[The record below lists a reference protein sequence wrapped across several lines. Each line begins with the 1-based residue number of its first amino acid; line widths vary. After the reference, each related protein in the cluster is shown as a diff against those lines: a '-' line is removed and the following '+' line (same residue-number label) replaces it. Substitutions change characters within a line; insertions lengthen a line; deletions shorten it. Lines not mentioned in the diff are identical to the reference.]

1 MRDKILKS
9 LAKLHA
15 LHPWKMV
22 IMVVIITTIMGAF
35 ATQLEQSMRW
45 TDLLPAKSEKTIQYN
60 KVINEFVTATNII
73 IVVEGEEE
81 AIKAYTEAVVPQIK
95 LATDPKDGK
104 LYAKRID
111 YKQDVDFIRKHGLI
125 LVKTDDLQN
134 MKELY
139 QNPNLVP
146 LLTNL
151 NNSFE
156 KEYVGREESI
166 STREKEDNT
175 IIILDSIAHLISV
188 MQDYSSGKI
197 HSPEEAQKA
206 VDKLIL
212 GEPYLLSYD
221 KQALIINV
229 IPNFSMTDMSK
240 MISGTDTIQEIVD
253 KVKQDF
259 PEVKAGLT
267 GMIPL
272 GRDEMVYGEQSM
284 GYASIIAFIAI
295 LILLILSFRMWI
307 APLYAILN
315 LAVGLIW
322 AIGLTAILVKS
333 LNIMTSMVTVI
344 LIGLGIDFSIHI
356 ISIFAES
363 RSIGK
368 PIDQSIEDTFLK
380 SGKGILTGGLTT
392 CAAFFTLIIS
402 SSRGMKEVGI
412 VSSVGLLAI
421 LIVTFLFLPSL
432 LVLRERYIEKKLAER
447 RIKSKPVYQDI
458 SLRAF
463 GKGCNWLSGRYRAT
477 LICAVL
483 ITIFLMVSASRIS
496 FDHNYMNMEPKGLT
510 SITLQDTILDKF
522 DLSMDYALIVTDSVE
537 ESREMT
543 KKLKNI
549 KSAAMIDD
557 ISMYLPSY
565 EEQQNRIPHIQEIN
579 RAISSA
585 VIANDIL
592 DSELNQIISELDRL
606 EMNIM
611 EIQDMAYMGG
621 QDKVDRKCSEI
632 VGNPNDPQ
640 PFSIIT
646 QFVDFLK
653 NNRQSGLK
661 GLKEFQKYAAPYFKE
676 SVLKMASIENIVLD
690 DLPAS
695 ILDRYAN
702 RDRTQFL
709 LTVFPAENMW
719 TDLNFLQRF
728 TGDLDRVSNKATGM
742 PPVMQELF
750 RVIGNDGKNAALLT
764 IFVIF
769 LLLWLDFRSFKYA
782 TIAMIPLVAGV
793 IWMVGLMHLV
803 SMQLTVVNVMAL
815 PMILGIGIDDGVHIV
830 HRWRLEGSKK
840 VNQIFAST
848 GKAIFLTSITTM
860 LAFGSLVFSIWRGFG
875 SLGGAMF
882 IGVGACFL
890 STVIILSGIIGFLE
904 RKKSGGIFPG

>member
-1 MRDKILKS
+1 MRDKILKA

-22 IMVVIITTIMGAF
+22 IVVVIITIIMGAF
-35 ATQLEQSMRW
+35 TTQLEQSMRW
-45 TDLLPAKSEKTIQYN
+45 TDLLPTKSEKTIQYN

-73 IVVEGEEE
+73 IVVEGKEEKIKAFAE
-81 AIKAYTEAVVPQIK
+81 AIVPQIK

-104 LYAKRID
+104 LYVKRID
-111 YKQDVDFIRKHGLI
+111 YKQDVDFIREHGLM
-125 LVKTDDLQN
+125 LVKADNLQN

-175 IIILDSIAHLISV
+175 IIILDSISHLISV

-221 KQALIINV
+221 KQALILNV
-229 IPNFSMTDMSK
+229 IPNFNMTDMDK

-253 KVKQDF
+253 KVKKDF

-284 GYASIIAFIAI
+284 GYTSIIAFIAI

-307 APLYAILN
+307 SPLFAILN

-356 ISIFAES
+356 ISIFTES
-363 RSIGK
+363 RSLGK

-392 CAAFFTLIIS
+392 CAAFLALIIS

-412 VSSVGLLAI
+412 VSSVGLLSI

-432 LVLRERYIEKKLAER
+432 LVLRERRLEKKLVEGK
-447 RIKSKPVYQDI
+447 IKTKPIYKDI
-458 SLRAF
+458 SFRVF
-463 GKGCNWLSGRYRAT
+463 GKGCNWLSRRYRVT
-477 LICAVL
+477 IICAVL
-483 ITIFLMVSASRIS
+483 ITIFLLVSASQIS
-496 FDHNYMNMEPKGLT
+496 FDYNYMNMEPKGLT

-537 ESREMT
+537 ESREVT

-565 EEQQNRIPHIQEIN
+565 EEQQKRIPHIQEIN

-585 VIANDIL
+585 VIENDIL
-592 DSELNQIISELDRL
+592 NSELNQIISELNRL

-621 QDKVDRKCSEI
+621 QDKIDRKCSEI
-632 VGNPNDPQ
+632 VGNPDDPQ

-646 QFVDFLK
+646 HFVNFLE

-676 SVLKMASIENIVLD
+676 SVLKMASVENITLK

-709 LTVFPAENMW
+709 LTVFPVENMW
-719 TDLNFLQRF
+719 TDMNFLQRF
-728 TGDLDRVSNKATGM
+728 TNDLDRVSNKATGM

-764 IFVIF
+764 VFVVF

-782 TIAMIPLVAGV
+782 IIAMMPLVAGV

-803 SMQLTVVNVMAL
+803 GMQLTVVNVMAL

-830 HRWRLEGSKK
+830 HRWRIEGSKK
-840 VNQIFAST
+840 VKQIFAST

-860 LAFGSLVFSIWRGFG
+860 LAFGSLIFSIWRGFG

-882 IGVGACFL
+882 IGVGACFI
-890 STVIILSGIIGFLE
+890 STVIILSGIIGLLE
-904 RKKSGGIFPG
+904 RKDK

>member
-15 LHPWKMV
+15 LHPWKIV
-22 IMVVIITTIMGAF
+22 IMVAIITIMMGAF

-60 KVINEFVTATNII
+60 RVINEFVTATNII
-73 IVVEGEEE
+73 VVVEGEEE
-81 AIKAYTEAVVPQIK
+81 KIKAFAEAVVPQIK

-104 LYAKRID
+104 LYAKRVD
-111 YKQDVDFIRKHGLI
+111 YKQDVDFIREHGLM
-125 LVKTDDLQN
+125 LVKADDLQN

-175 IIILDSIAHLISV
+175 IIILDSIANLISV

-229 IPNFSMTDMSK
+229 IPNFSMTDMGK
-240 MISGTDTIQEIVD
+240 MISGTDAIQKVID
-253 KVKQDF
+253 KVVKDF

-272 GRDEMVYGEQSM
+272 GRDEMVYGQQSI
-284 GYASIIAFIAI
+284 GYTSIFAFIAI
-295 LILLILSFRMWI
+295 LILLILSFRMWA
-307 APLYAILN
+307 APIFAILN

-322 AIGLTAILVKS
+322 AIGLAAILVKS

-356 ISIFAES
+356 ISIFTES

-368 PIDQSIEDTFLK
+368 PIDKSIEDTFSK

-392 CAAFFTLIIS
+392 CAAFFALIIS

-432 LVLRERYIEKKLAER
+432 LILRERRLEKKLAEGK
-447 RIKSKPVYQDI
+447 IKSKPVYQDI
-458 SLRAF
+458 SFRAF
-463 GKGCNWLSGRYRAT
+463 GKGCSWLSGRYTAT
-477 LICAVL
+477 IICVVL
-483 ITIFLMVSASRIS
+483 ITIFLLVSASRIS
-496 FDHNYMNMEPKGLT
+496 FDHNYMNMEPEGLT

-522 DLSMDYALIVTDSVE
+522 DLSMDYALILADSVE

-543 KKLKNI
+543 KALKNI
-549 KSAAMIDD
+549 KSAAIIDD
-557 ISMYLPSY
+557 ISMYLPSL
-565 EEQQNRIPHIQEIN
+565 EEQQKRIPHIQEIN
-579 RAISSA
+579 RAISIA

-592 DSELNQIISELDRL
+592 DTELNQLISELDRL

-611 EIQDMAYMGG
+611 EIQDMAYIGG

-632 VGNPNDPQ
+632 VGNPDNPQ
-640 PFSIIT
+640 SFSIIA
-646 QFVDFLK
+646 QFIDFLE
-653 NNRQSGLK
+653 NNRQNGIK
-661 GLKEFQKYAAPYFKE
+661 GLKEFQKYASPYFKE
-676 SVLKMASIENIVLD
+676 SVLKIASTENIALG

-695 ILDRYAN
+695 VLDRYAN
-702 RDRTQFL
+702 RNRTQFL

-719 TDLNFLQRF
+719 TDINFLYRF
-728 TGDLDRVSNKATGM
+728 TSDLDRVSNKATGM
-742 PPVMQELF
+742 PPVMQELI

-764 IFVIF
+764 VFVVF
-769 LLLWLDFRSFKYA
+769 LLLWLDFRSFKCA
-782 TIAMIPLVAGV
+782 IIAMIPLVAGV
-793 IWMVGLMHLV
+793 IWMVGLMHLIG
-803 SMQLTVVNVMAL
+803 MQLTVVNVMGL
-815 PMILGIGIDDGVHIV
+815 PLIIGIGIDYGVHIV
-830 HRWRLEGSKK
+830 HRWRIEGSKK
-840 VNQIFAST
+840 VKEIFAST
-848 GKAIFLTSITTM
+848 GKAIFLSAITTM
-860 LAFGSLVFSIWRGFG
+860 LAFGSLIFSIWRGFG

-890 STVIILSGIIGFLE
+890 STAIILSGIIGWLE
-904 RKKSGGIFPG
+904 RKK

>member
-1 MRDKILKS
+1 
-9 LAKLHA
+9 
-15 LHPWKMV
+15 
-22 IMVVIITTIMGAF
+22 
-35 ATQLEQSMRW
+35 
-45 TDLLPAKSEKTIQYN
+45 
-60 KVINEFVTATNII
+60 
-73 IVVEGEEE
+73 
-81 AIKAYTEAVVPQIK
+81 
-95 LATDPKDGK
+95 
-104 LYAKRID
+104 
-111 YKQDVDFIRKHGLI
+111 
-125 LVKTDDLQN
+125 
-134 MKELY
+134 
-139 QNPNLVP
+139 
-146 LLTNL
+146 
-151 NNSFE
+151 
-156 KEYVGREESI
+156 
-166 STREKEDNT
+166 
-175 IIILDSIAHLISV
+175 
-188 MQDYSSGKI
+188 
-197 HSPEEAQKA
+197 
-206 VDKLIL
+206 
-212 GEPYLLSYD
+212 
-221 KQALIINV
+221 
-229 IPNFSMTDMSK
+229 
-240 MISGTDTIQEIVD
+240 
-253 KVKQDF
+253 
-259 PEVKAGLT
+259 
-267 GMIPL
+267 MIPL

-284 GYASIIAFIAI
+284 GYTSIIAFIAI

-333 LNIMTSMVTVI
+333 LNIMTSMVMVI

-356 ISIFAES
+356 ISIFTES

-392 CAAFFTLIIS
+392 CAAFFALIIS

-432 LVLRERYIEKKLAER
+432 LVLRERHLEKKLAER
-447 RIKSKPVYQDI
+447 RIKSKPLYQDI
-458 SLRAF
+458 SFKTF
-463 GKGCNWLSGRYRAT
+463 GKGCNWLSNRNKVT
-477 LICAVL
+477 IICAVL
-483 ITIFLMVSASRIS
+483 ITIFLLISASRIS

-543 KKLKNI
+543 KTLKNI
-549 KSAAMIDD
+549 KTAAMIDD
-557 ISMYLPSY
+557 ISIYLPSY
-565 EEQQNRIPHIQEIN
+565 EEQQKRIPYIQEIN
-579 RAISSA
+579 QAISGA
-585 VIANDIL
+585 VIANEIL

-621 QDKVDRKCSEI
+621 QDKVDGKCSEI

-640 PFSIIT
+640 PFSIIA

-676 SVLKMASIENIVLD
+676 SVLKMASTENFVLD

-695 ILDRYAN
+695 VLDRYAN

-709 LTVFPAENMW
+709 ITVFPEENMW

-728 TGDLDRVSNKATGM
+728 TSDLDRVSNKATGM

-764 IFVIF
+764 VLVVV

-782 TIAMIPLVAGV
+782 MIAMIPLVAGV

-803 SMQLTVVNVMAL
+803 GMQLTVVNVMAL

-830 HRWRLEGSKK
+830 HRWRIEGSKK
-840 VNQIFAST
+840 IKQIFAST

-890 STVIILSGIIGFLE
+890 STVIILSGIIGWVE
-904 RKKSGGIFPG
+904 RKIK

>member
-15 LHPWKMV
+15 LHPWKML
-22 IMVVIITTIMGAF
+22 IMVAIITIIMGAF

-45 TDLLPAKSEKTIQYN
+45 TDLLPTKSEKTIQYN
-60 KVINEFVTATNII
+60 KVINEFVSATNII

-81 AIKAYTEAVVPQIK
+81 EIKAYTEAVIPQIK

-104 LYAKRID
+104 LYIKRID
-111 YKQDVDFIRKHGLI
+111 YKQDVDFIREHGLM
-125 LVKTDDLQN
+125 LVKADDLQN

-139 QNPNLVP
+139 QNPNLFP

-156 KEYVGREESI
+156 KEYVGQEESI
-166 STREKEDNT
+166 STREKEDNS
-175 IIILDSIAHLISV
+175 IIILDSIAYLISV

-197 HSPEEAQKA
+197 HSSQEAQKA

-221 KQALIINV
+221 KQALIINI

-253 KVKQDF
+253 KVKKDF

-284 GYASIIAFIAI
+284 GYTSIIAFIAI

-333 LNIMTSMVTVI
+333 LNIMTSMVMVI

-356 ISIFAES
+356 ISIFTES

-392 CAAFFTLIIS
+392 CAAFFALIIS

-432 LVLRERYIEKKLAER
+432 LVLRERHLEKKLAER
-447 RIKSKPVYQDI
+447 RIKSKPLYQDI
-458 SLRAF
+458 SFKTF
-463 GKGCNWLSGRYRAT
+463 GKGCNWLSNRNKVT
-477 LICAVL
+477 IICAVL
-483 ITIFLMVSASRIS
+483 ITIFLLISASRIS

-543 KKLKNI
+543 KTLKNI
-549 KSAAMIDD
+549 KTAAMIDD
-557 ISMYLPSY
+557 ISIYLPSY
-565 EEQQNRIPHIQEIN
+565 EEQQKRIPYIQEIN
-579 RAISSA
+579 QAISGA
-585 VIANDIL
+585 VIANEIL

-621 QDKVDRKCSEI
+621 QDKVDGKCSEI

-640 PFSIIT
+640 PFSIIA

-676 SVLKMASIENIVLD
+676 SVLKMASTENFVLD

-695 ILDRYAN
+695 VLDRYAN

-709 LTVFPAENMW
+709 ITVFPEENMW

-728 TGDLDRVSNKATGM
+728 TSDLDRVSNKATGM

-764 IFVIF
+764 VLVVV

-782 TIAMIPLVAGV
+782 MIAMIPLVAGV

-803 SMQLTVVNVMAL
+803 GMQLTVVNVMAL

-830 HRWRLEGSKK
+830 HRWRIEGSKK
-840 VNQIFAST
+840 IKQIFAST

-890 STVIILSGIIGFLE
+890 STVIILSGIMGFLE
-904 RKKSGGIFPG
+904 RKK

>member
-1 MRDKILKS
+1 MRDNFLKA

-15 LHPWKMV
+15 LHPRKMV
-22 IMVVIITTIMGAF
+22 IAVVIITIIMGAF

-45 TDLLPAKSEKTIQYN
+45 TDLLPSKSEKTIQYN
-60 KVINEFVTATNII
+60 KVINEFVSATNII

-81 AIKAYTEAVVPQIK
+81 AIKTYTEAVVPQIK

-104 LYAKRID
+104 LYVKRID
-111 YKQDVDFIRKHGLI
+111 YKQDVDFIREHGLM
-125 LVKTDDLQN
+125 LVKADDLQN

-139 QNPNLVP
+139 QNPNLLP

-156 KEYVGREESI
+156 KEYVGRAESI

-175 IIILDSIAHLISV
+175 IIILDSIAHFIFI

-197 HSPEEAQKA
+197 HSPEEAHKA

-229 IPNFSMTDMSK
+229 IPNFSMTDMGK
-240 MISGTDTIQEIVD
+240 MVSGTDSIQEIID
-253 KVKQDF
+253 KVKKDF

-284 GYASIIAFIAI
+284 SYTSIIAFIAI
-295 LILLILSFRMWI
+295 LILLILSFRMWM

-356 ISIFAES
+356 ISIFTES

-392 CAAFFTLIIS
+392 CAAFFALIIS

-412 VSSVGLLAI
+412 VSSVGLLSI
-421 LIVTFLFLPSL
+421 LMVTFLFLPSL
-432 LVLRERYIEKKLAER
+432 LVLQERRLEKKLAER

-458 SLRAF
+458 SLKAF
-463 GKGCNWLSGRYRAT
+463 GEGCNWLSDRYRAT
-477 LICAVL
+477 IICVLL
-483 ITIFLMVSASRIS
+483 ITIFLLVSAFQIS

-522 DLSMDYALIVTDSVE
+522 DLSMDYALILADSIE

-557 ISMYLPSY
+557 ISMYLPSH
-565 EEQQNRIPHIQEIN
+565 EEQQKRIPHIREIN
-579 RAISSA
+579 QYISGA
-585 VIANDIL
+585 VIENDIL
-592 DSELNQIISELDRL
+592 DSELNQIISELNRL

-632 VGNPNDPQ
+632 AGNPDDPQ

-646 QFVDFLK
+646 QLVNLLE

-676 SVLKMASIENIVLD
+676 SVLKMASTKNIVLE
-690 DLPAS
+690 DLPPS
-695 ILDRYAN
+695 ILDRYTN
-702 RDRTQFL
+702 RNRTQFL
-709 LTVFPAENMW
+709 LTIFPAENMW

-728 TGDLDRVSNKATGM
+728 TSDLDRVSNKATGM

-764 IFVIF
+764 VFVVF

-782 TIAMIPLVAGV
+782 SIAMLPLVAGV
-793 IWMVGLMHLV
+793 IWMVGLMHLIC
-803 SMQLTVVNVMAL
+803 MQLTVVNVMAL

-830 HRWRLEGSKK
+830 HRWRIEGSKK
-840 VNQIFAST
+840 VKQIFAST
-848 GKAIFLTSITTM
+848 GKAILLTSITTM

-890 STVIILSGIIGFLE
+890 STVIILSGIIGFSE
-904 RKKSGGIFPG
+904 RKNK

>member
-1 MRDKILKS
+1 MRDKILKA

-22 IMVVIITTIMGAF
+22 TLVVIITIILGAF

-45 TDLLPAKSEKTIQYN
+45 TDLLPAKSEKTTQYN
-60 KVINEFVTATNII
+60 KVINEFITATNII

-81 AIKAYTEAVVPQIK
+81 KIKAFAEAVVPQIK

-111 YKQDVDFIRKHGLI
+111 YKQDVDFICEHGLM
-125 LVKTDDLQN
+125 LVKEDDLQN

-146 LLTNL
+146 LLTNI

-156 KEYVGREESI
+156 KEYIGKKESI
-166 STREKEDNT
+166 STRTKEDNT
-175 IIILDSIAHLISV
+175 IIILDGISNMILV
-188 MQDYSSGKI
+188 MKNFASGKTN
-197 HSPEEAQKA
+197 SPEDAQKA
-206 VDKLIL
+206 VDKLLL

-221 KQALIINV
+221 KQALILNV
-229 IPNFSMTDMSK
+229 IPNFNMTDMGK
-240 MISGTDTIQEIVD
+240 MISGTDAIQKVID
-253 KVKQDF
+253 KVVKDF

-284 GYASIIAFIAI
+284 GYTSIIAFIAI
-295 LILLILSFRMWI
+295 LILLILSFRMWA
-307 APLYAILN
+307 APLFAIFN

-322 AIGLTAILVKS
+322 AIGLAAILVKS

-356 ISIFAES
+356 ISIFTES
-363 RSIGK
+363 RSLGK
-368 PIDQSIEDTFLK
+368 PINKSIEDTFLK

-392 CAAFFTLIIS
+392 CAAFFALIIS

-412 VSSVGLLAI
+412 VSSVGLFSI

-432 LVLRERYIEKKLAER
+432 LVLRERRLEKKLVER
-447 RIKSKPVYQDI
+447 KIKSKPVYQDI
-458 SLRAF
+458 SFRAF
-463 GKGCNWLSGRYRAT
+463 GKGCSWLSGRYTAT
-477 LICAVL
+477 LICALL
-483 ITIFLMVSASRIS
+483 ITIFLLVSASRIS

-522 DLSMDYALIVTDSVE
+522 DLSMDYALILTDSVE

-565 EEQQNRIPHIQEIN
+565 EEQQKQIPHIQEIN
-579 RAISSA
+579 RAISRA
-585 VIANDIL
+585 VIENDIL

-632 VGNPNDPQ
+632 VGNPDDPQ

-646 QFVDFLK
+646 QFVNFLE
-653 NNRQSGLK
+653 NNQQRGLK

-676 SVLKMASIENIVLD
+676 SVLKMASTENIVLD

-695 ILDRYAN
+695 VLDRYAN

-719 TDLNFLQRF
+719 TDINFLQRF
-728 TGDLDRVSNKATGM
+728 TSDLDRVSNKATGM
-742 PPVMQELF
+742 PPVMQELI

-764 IFVIF
+764 VFVVF

-782 TIAMIPLVAGV
+782 IIAMMPLVAGV
-793 IWMVGLMHLV
+793 IWMVGLMHLIG
-803 SMQLTVVNVMAL
+803 MQLTVVNVMGL
-815 PMILGIGIDDGVHIV
+815 PLIIGIGIDYGVHIV
-830 HRWRLEGSKK
+830 HRWRIEGSKK

-860 LAFGSLVFSIWRGFG
+860 LAFGSLIFSIWRGFG

-890 STVIILSGIIGFLE
+890 STAIILSGIIGLLE
-904 RKKSGGIFPG
+904 RKNK